1 MKRPN
6 QSRRGKAS
14 FTLAEVLIAVAIF
27 VIAVFA
33 ILELVAQNM
42 QLVKFMQ
49 QQRPDLG
56 ALAGKTLMEFPP
68 PEGELATGQLKPLDD
83 EFGGN
88 GGVGKLIL
96 YPNSSWDRSLE
107 AIDATNGL
115 YRATIRVV
123 RENNNGQETEYT
135 LNFLM
140 FRPDLA
146 ESELSGGTQ

>member
-1 MKRPN
+1 MKHPGP
-6 QSRRGKAS
+6 SRRGEAS

-42 QLVKFMQ
+42 QLVKFIQ

-56 ALAGKTLMEFPP
+56 ALAGKTMMELPP
-68 PEGELATGQLKPLDD
+68 PDGELATGLLGPPD
-83 EFGGN
+83 EDFGGN
-88 GGVGKLIL
+88 GGGPLAL
-96 YPNSSWDRSLE
+96 YPNSRWDRNLE

-115 YRATIRVV
+115 YRATLTVIQV
-123 RENNNGQETEYT
+123 NNDGQETEFT
-135 LNFLM
+135 LNFLLY
-140 FRPDLA
+140 RPDLA

>member
-1 MKRPN
+1 MTSPGP
-6 QSRRGKAS
+6 SPRREAS

-33 ILELVAQNM
+33 ILELVTQNM

-56 ALAGKTLMEFPP
+56 ALAGKTMMDLPQP
-68 PEGELATGQLKPLDD
+68 DGELATGLLSPPD
-83 EFGGN
+83 EDFGGN
-88 GGVGKLIL
+88 GGGPLAL
-96 YPNSSWDRSLE
+96 YPNSSWERSLE

-115 YRATIRVV
+115 YRATLTVIQI
-123 RENNNGQETEYT
+123 NNNGQETDFT
-135 LNFLM
+135 LNFLL

>member
-6 QSRRGKAS
+6 QSRRSKAS

-68 PEGELATGQLKPLDD
+68 PDGELATGQLGPPD
-83 EFGGN
+83 EDFGGN
-88 GGVGKLIL
+88 GGGALAL

-107 AIDATNGL
+107 SIDATNGL

-123 RENNNGQETEYT
+123 RVNNNGQEIEYT
-135 LNFLM
+135 LDFLM

>member
-49 QQRPDLG
+49 KRRPDLG

-68 PEGELATGQLKPLDD
+68 PEGELATGQFGPPD
-83 EFGGN
+83 EDFGGN
-88 GGVGKLIL
+88 GGGALAL
-96 YPNSSWDRSLE
+96 YPNSSWDLSLE

-115 YRATIRVV
+115 YRATITVIRV
-123 RENNNGQETEYT
+123 NNSGQESEFT
-135 LNFLM
+135 LDFLM